1 MIIRSSDSIRNNYN
15 EISDLCKKNKEP
27 VFLTKNG
34 ELDLVVMDLETYNR
48 REKQLKLKEEL
59 LAVEKDKLNGSVG
72 YSVTEVAQKMKKAI
86 ESLSDKDKEEY
97 EIWYADH
104 IKEILEATQKMT
116 NRLDLE
122 DEDLEVE
129 EW

>member
-72 YSVTEVAQKMKKAI
+72 YSVTEVAQKMKKDI
-86 ESLSDKDKEEY
+86 ETTCNEKN
-97 EIWYADH
+97 W
-104 IKEILEATQKMT
+104 IKERSQKKGD
-116 NRLDLE
+116 NI
-122 DEDLEVE
+122 
-129 EW
+129 

>member
-59 LAVEKDKLNGSVG
+59 LAVEKDKLNVSVG

-86 ESLSDKDKEEY
+86 ETTSNEKILLQD
-97 EIWYADH
+97 
-104 IKEILEATQKMT
+104 IKQKKFD
-116 NRLDLE
+116 NI
-122 DEDLEVE
+122 
-129 EW
+129 

>member
-48 REKQLKLKEEL
+48 REKQ
-59 LAVEKDKLNGSVG
+59 
-72 YSVTEVAQKMKKAI
+72 
-86 ESLSDKDKEEY
+86 
-97 EIWYADH
+97 
-104 IKEILEATQKMT
+104 
-116 NRLDLE
+116 
-122 DEDLEVE
+122 
-129 EW
+129 

>member
-1 MIIRSSDSIRNNYN
+1 MIVRSSDSIRKNYN

-86 ESLSDKDKEEY
+86 ETTSNEKILLQD
-97 EIWYADH
+97 
-104 IKEILEATQKMT
+104 IKQKKFD
-116 NRLDLE
+116 NI
-122 DEDLEVE
+122 
-129 EW
+129 

>member
-59 LAVEKDKLNGSVG
+59 LAVEKDKLNGCVG

-86 ESLSDKDKEEY
+86 ETTSNEKILLQD
-97 EIWYADH
+97 
-104 IKEILEATQKMT
+104 IKQKKFD
-116 NRLDLE
+116 NI
-122 DEDLEVE
+122 
-129 EW
+129 

>member
-72 YSVTEVAQKMKKAI
+72 YSVNEVAQKMKKAI
-86 ESLSDKDKEEY
+86 ETTSNEKILLQD
-97 EIWYADH
+97 
-104 IKEILEATQKMT
+104 IKQKKFD
-116 NRLDLE
+116 NI
-122 DEDLEVE
+122 
-129 EW
+129 